1 MSNFFDFLP
10 VPPGMFS
17 DPPPKKPDPDN
28 YTPEERARQ
37 AEEIKGDGKGGDM
50 TEGEPKPESVQ
61 PEPPARS
68 QMQKPLA
75 PIEAGVEECDLCG
88 RWKSKC
94 RICAALFCEQCSM
107 GEAIRMSHVRRGTV
121 ICGQCTVMMD
131 KVPSARIVP
140 PSIPDVNLGPSLS
153 SEKSWKMDI
162 LRGAM
167 TMPTRPPPA
176 IFLLTARGQDKEFSP
191 EDLDND
197 FKYQNL
203 FEVLFSPDLHLL
215 SAMFEVMPDDD
226 QGDELLAAILRLVD
240 RSARN
245 EQIMK
250 ACVEMEVANTLDAST
265 MFRRNN
271 MSLRILKMHLTKV
284 GAVFLKD
291 TLRPVLLKFRDAV
304 DQRRARGCSL
314 EIDPNLITPN
324 DNLLNNV
331 NDLTMHASLVF
342 EEIKKKVPKG
352 LGKNMESIFTQL
364 RLLSEARFPNSG
376 HRVVASLFISR
387 FIIPA
392 LLQPHQDG
400 LLDSP
405 PDTFLA
411 RSLKL
416 LTDTIRNLA
425 LAEKFPDGSP
435 MHSMN
440 SFIEQKKREMKNMLA
455 AMSDAKDDAWD
466 HHNPKQVVVYSK
478 DVPDVLRLIVNKMEI
493 IERHA
498 YLQEQ
503 QHEELR
509 GSFLRLRAAVADLT
523 YSASYSS
530 GVGSRYGAAP
540 AAPMPYET
548 DEGDWDG
555 QAFNGGGAAVWN
567 SAAEAAMMGGA
578 TPPLSGNNGDFNQT
592 VTSTGYAVPRADP
605 PMDPFPA
612 ALSEGMIPPSNRE
625 PVAM

>member
-1 MSNFFDFLP
+1 M
-10 VPPGMFS
+10 
-17 DPPPKKPDPDN
+17 
-28 YTPEERARQ
+28 A
-37 AEEIKGDGKGGDM
+37 
-50 TEGEPKPESVQ
+50 EGEPKPEAVQ

-94 RICAALFCEQCSM
+94 RMCAALFCEQCSM

-140 PSIPDVNLGPSLS
+140 PSIPDVNLGLSLS
-153 SEKSWKMDI
+153 SEKSWKMEV

-167 TMPTRPPPA
+167 KMPTRPPPA
-176 IFLLTARGQDKEFSP
+176 IHLLNARGKEKEFSP

-215 SAMFEVMPDDD
+215 SAMFEVMPEDEH
-226 QGDELLAAILRLVD
+226 GDELLAAILRLVD

-245 EQIMK
+245 EQIIK
-250 ACVEMEVANTLDAST
+250 ACVEMEVANTLDATT

-271 MSLRILKMHLTKV
+271 MSLRILKMHLNKA
-284 GAVFLKD
+284 GAMFLRE
-291 TLRPVLLKFRDAV
+291 TMRPILMQFRDLV
-304 DQRRARGCSL
+304 DDRRAQGRTL
-314 EIDPNLITPN
+314 ELNRNELTAN
-324 DNLLNNV
+324 DNYNANIK
-331 NDLTMHASLVF
+331 DLSDLVVKITDAI
-342 EEIKKKVPKG
+342 EHKGGSKG
-352 LGKNMESIFTQL
+352 LGKNMEQLFTQL

-387 FIIPA
+387 FLVPA
-392 LLQPHQDG
+392 LLEPHKHG
-400 LLDSP
+400 LVDAP
-405 PDTFLA
+405 PDTYFA
-411 RSLKL
+411 RALKV
-416 LTDTIRNLA
+416 LTDIIKNLF
-425 LAEKFPDGSP
+425 LMEKFPEGS
-435 MHSMN
+435 
-440 SFIEQKKREMKNMLA
+440 
-455 AMSDAKDDAWD
+455 AMSAMNQLIDGMKHKPVRQILSKLSEAKDDSWEHTD
-466 HHNPKQVVVYSK
+466 PKQVVVYSK
-478 DVPDVLRLIVNKMEI
+478 DVPDLLRLIVNKMEI

-540 AAPMPYET
+540 VAPLPYET
-548 DEGDWDG
+548 DEGEWNSDPTLTGTMATGMTG
-555 QAFNGGGAAVWN
+555 QPMWN
-567 SAAEAAMMGGA
+567 SAAEAAMQGGD
-578 TPPLSGNNGDFNQT
+578 TYGGGDNQFQST
-592 VTSTGYAVPRADP
+592 VTSTGYTVPEADP
-605 PMDPFPA
+605 PRAAFPA
-612 ALSEGMIPPSNRE
+612 ALNEGMIPPSTKD